1 VELQFNVTMAGT
13 LLTTVAVRKGDETP
27 VLGSPFFGTAAAA
40 AAAVLPRSTV
50 TGPGTVMARVGGQ
63 ATVAVSLFDAY
74 GNRLTHP
81 SQCAG
86 VSLRFFHGVGAH
98 ANEPG
103 LEVREFPSNEKS
115 FASLAF
121 DLHGSVPGLRSR
133 TRSGLVLASSCDPG
147 AVENTHP
154 GKPRLPFSPGEC
166 FVTAVGFN

>member
-1 VELQFNVTMAGT
+1 MELQFNVTMAGT

-40 AAAVLPRSTV
+40 TEAVLPRSTV

-63 ATVAVSLFDAY
+63 ATVAVSLFDAF
-74 GNRLTHP
+74 GNRLMHP

-103 LEVREFPSNEKS
+103 LEVRDFPS
-115 FASLAF
+115 
-121 DLHGSVPGLRSR
+121 
-133 TRSGLVLASSCDPG
+133 
-147 AVENTHP
+147 
-154 GKPRLPFSPGEC
+154 
-166 FVTAVGFN
+166 